1 MAGAM
6 ARGIVDQLAGRG
18 ASPMQQG
25 GITGGPAQNPQLTS
39 QLLASRLAELG
50 GADPGAVGR
59 KLTQMKQELVAIIQ
73 QTAMQIPN
81 TTRHAAAAVTALDKL
96 LEEINNAS
104 QTQNAVQATPIGGSV
119 AAIQPGIQQPGMGQF
134 PGAGQ
139 PMGQMPPWV
148 M

>member
-1 MAGAM
+1 MAGQM
-6 ARGIVDQLAGRG
+6 ARGIIDQLAGRG

-25 GITGGPAQNPQLTS
+25 GITGGAAQNPQLTS

-50 GADPGAVGR
+50 GADPGAIGR
-59 KLTQMKQELVAIIQ
+59 TINQMKQTLIAVIQ

-104 QTQNAVQATPIGGSV
+104 QTQNAVQSSPIGGSV
-119 AAIQPGIQQPGMGQF
+119 AALQPGAQGGPGMF
-134 PGAGQ
+134 PGAGG
-139 PMGQMPPWV
+139 PMGNQPPWI